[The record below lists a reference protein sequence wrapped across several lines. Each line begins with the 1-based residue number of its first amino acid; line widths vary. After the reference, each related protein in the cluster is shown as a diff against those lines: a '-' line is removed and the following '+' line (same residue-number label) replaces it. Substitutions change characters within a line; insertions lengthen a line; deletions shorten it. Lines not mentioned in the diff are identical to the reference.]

1 MDKNNYNDYWH
12 VHDIIWDTDD
22 EEELDLPEAVDIPK
36 SEVED
41 EDGLADWLSDKYGW
55 LVESLDYELPDEEE
69 YEEPLSI
76 EEMWEMLLTMG
87 VSEEVL
93 SVVTAINGYNEESM
107 EDILYVKFGYRGFDQ
122 LD

>member
-12 VHDIIWDTDD
+12 VCDIIWDTDD
-22 EEELDLPEAVDIPK
+22 DEVDLPEAVDIPK

-69 YEEPLSI
+69 YKEPLSI
-76 EEMWEMLLTMG
+76 EEMWNILLNYT
-87 VSEEVL
+87 SEEVL
-93 SVVTAINGYNEESM
+93 RVVTDINGYNEETM
-107 EDILYVKFGYRGFDQ
+107 EDILYAVSGYRSFDQ
-122 LD
+122 L

>member
-12 VHDIIWDTDD
+12 VHDIIWDIDD

-55 LVESLDYELPDEEE
+55 LVDSLDYVLPDEEE
-69 YEEPLSI
+69 YEEPLSV

>member
-12 VHDIIWDTDD
+12 VHDIIWDIDD

-55 LVESLDYELPDEEE
+55 LVESLDYVLPDEEE
-69 YEEPLSI
+69 YEEPLSV